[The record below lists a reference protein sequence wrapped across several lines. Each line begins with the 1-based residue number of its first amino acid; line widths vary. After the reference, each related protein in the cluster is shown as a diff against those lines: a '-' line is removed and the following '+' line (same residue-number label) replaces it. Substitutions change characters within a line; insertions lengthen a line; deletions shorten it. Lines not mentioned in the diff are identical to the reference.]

1 MLVMNSIKLIER
13 RSVSSNLCRFIFIFC
28 CLLTTM
34 FHSNKAY
41 SQLPCPNVNCNS
53 KDVTIVSNYISG
65 PNNVPIN
72 CNDAQPFLNAELH
85 MIVDTKANRTGA
97 SISGV
102 INRIDDAGN
111 SITTYPFGTCFKGVI
126 LNAGPN
132 NNLVYQLG
140 TMLQGVQCGSGFT
153 LTNVFTSWG
162 TGNGDFCNGTAPQ
175 CPDEPSKC
183 NYTPGQVNI
192 VSVKLD
198 VDFTY
203 TTGVCANNGN
213 SLAYTFTPA
222 ISETNVKFPLA
233 YHWVFDGNTTFDA
246 TQATESDTKPTA
258 QHTYGAAGNYSV
270 SLTVSDASSPQ
281 IKRTAIHD
289 IIVTSCCNVLP
300 PTSDGNKIVCE
311 SSPIQKI
318 TATATGETITWY
330 DAATEGNLVADPSL
344 SSIGTITRYAQASS
358 GTCTSPS
365 RTAVTLTI
373 NAAPAAPTSGGDQ
386 TVCEQS
392 PVQTLTATATG
403 NTITWYDA
411 ATWGN
416 IVASPTINTVGTMT
430 YYAQATNENNCS
442 SLSRTAVTLTINAAP
457 AAPVSGGNQTVCEQS
472 PVQTLTATAT
482 GNTIT
487 WYDAATW
494 GNVVASPT
502 INTVGTMT
510 YYAQATNENNCSSLS
525 RTGVTLIINATPAA
539 PAVMVTNDCNGTST
553 LTASNY
559 TGPLLWNTNQTTAS
573 IIITNAGLYTVTQ
586 TVNSCTSANGSG
598 MAAPKYTPAATIT
611 AGSQNCTNDVATYSL
626 TAGNTLIGT
635 VFTWSKSSGA
645 DGTFSNT
652 TGASTIY
659 TPGLNDKLYSAVIS
673 LTASL
678 NGCSSSA
685 NAKLITAPCG
695 GVLYSYTQG
704 YYGGSGKSCTPYG
717 IKVGGAALIQ
727 FSLDNSDGILGNSMG
742 QLRLGKI
749 GASFTVNY
757 TDASTLNTKLPGGG
771 TAGKLLKD
779 YDLSPLT
786 TTIPLPPLNNGKI
799 SNILLSQT
807 IALGLNVNIP
817 GNTLRYFIL
826 KSGYL
831 TTQKADPATC
841 PATKVLPCS
850 LDASTLSSLKITG
863 NTTLMTLLTGKTVND
878 LLDIASA
885 ALGGTLP
892 AGVSYADISGAVDV
906 FNRSFDGGRLF
917 IGYYPTAQSCSV
929 SMATAYR
936 TANTVVMMAAPIISV
951 KELTVQAYPN
961 PFTNK
966 IKFSI
971 ESPVSGKAILEL
983 YNLFGQK
990 ISTVYEGYLF
1000 AGKGEVIEYNTSYI
1014 NMGGLIYTL
1023 KVGNQVVNGKLMK
1036 VNK

>member
-1 MLVMNSIKLIER
+1 
-13 RSVSSNLCRFIFIFC
+13 
-28 CLLTTM
+28 
-34 FHSNKAY
+34 
-41 SQLPCPNVNCNS
+41 
-53 KDVTIVSNYISG
+53 
-65 PNNVPIN
+65 
-72 CNDAQPFLNAELH
+72 
-85 MIVDTKANRTGA
+85 
-97 SISGV
+97 
-102 INRIDDAGN
+102 
-111 SITTYPFGTCFKGVI
+111 
-126 LNAGPN
+126 
-132 NNLVYQLG
+132 
-140 TMLQGVQCGSGFT
+140 
-153 LTNVFTSWG
+153 
-162 TGNGDFCNGTAPQ
+162 
-175 CPDEPSKC
+175 
-183 NYTPGQVNI
+183 
-192 VSVKLD
+192 
-198 VDFTY
+198 
-203 TTGVCANNGN
+203 
-213 SLAYTFTPA
+213 
-222 ISETNVKFPLA
+222 
-233 YHWVFDGNTTFDA
+233 
-246 TQATESDTKPTA
+246 
-258 QHTYGAAGNYSV
+258 
-270 SLTVSDASSPQ
+270 
-281 IKRTAIHD
+281 
-289 IIVTSCCNVLP
+289 
-300 PTSDGNKIVCE
+300 
-311 SSPIQKI
+311 
-318 TATATGETITWY
+318 
-330 DAATEGNLVADPSL
+330 
-344 SSIGTITRYAQASS
+344 
-358 GTCTSPS
+358 
-365 RTAVTLTI
+365 
-373 NAAPAAPTSGGDQ
+373 
-386 TVCEQS
+386 
-392 PVQTLTATATG
+392 
-403 NTITWYDA
+403 
-411 ATWGN
+411 
-416 IVASPTINTVGTMT
+416 
-430 YYAQATNENNCS
+430 
-442 SLSRTAVTLTINAAP
+442 
-457 AAPVSGGNQTVCEQS
+457 
-472 PVQTLTATAT
+472 
-482 GNTIT
+482 
-487 WYDAATW
+487 
-494 GNVVASPT
+494 
-502 INTVGTMT
+502 
-510 YYAQATNENNCSSLS
+510 
-525 RTGVTLIINATPAA
+525 
-539 PAVMVTNDCNGTST
+539 MVTNDCNGTST

-659 TPGLNDKLYSAVIS
+659 TPGLNDKLYPAVIS

-817 GNTLRYFIL
+817 SNTLRYFIL

-878 LLDIASA
+878 LLDMASA
-885 ALGGTLP
+885 ALGGILP

-906 FNRSFDGGRLF
+906 FNRSFDGGRFF

>member
-392 PVQTLTATATG
+392 PIQTLTATATG
-403 NTITWYDA
+403 NTITWY
-411 ATWGN
+411 
-416 IVASPTINTVGTMT
+416 
-430 YYAQATNENNCS
+430 E
-442 SLSRTAVTLTINAAP
+442 
-457 AAPVSGGNQTVCEQS
+457 
-472 PVQTLTATAT
+472 
-482 GNTIT
+482 
-487 WYDAATW
+487 AATW

-525 RTGVTLIINATPAA
+525 RTGVTLTINAAPAA

-559 TGPLLWNTNQTTAS
+559 TGSLLWNTNQTTAS

-659 TPGLNDKLYSAVIS
+659 TPGLNDKLYPAVIS

-878 LLDIASA
+878 LLDMASA

-906 FNRSFDGGRLF
+906 FNRSFDGGRFF